1 MSAITERV
9 NIQDLLAY
17 CHIDPFEVAQTICE
31 DIILSIKEHNET
43 ELKTKLGCLQTVLVQ
58 CKKLRENASNTT
70 ICAIIFD
77 KVAICVCIPLFKQ
90 KARFCRCTTQ
100 AMPLIELIHSFVSS
114 ETLERLF
121 TELRQSLD
129 SISHD
134 SDPETMSAIEAGD
147 AVQILSRLFS
157 KNDTTTDVPMSLEF
171 CVERNSI
178 LSIWQSRYIAKVLQ
192 ILPVADD
199 KLFSSLSTKLLP
211 TLLRTIEHG
220 ERVNH
225 LDAVWALIWDIFNA
239 HGQEVFNPNR
249 KMSQANEQPHALIC
263 ALADWFFSDIGSSAV
278 MTKLLCK
285 TEFWVVLQSGFYHSN
300 SLTRKQSMYTLKRIL
315 DTIEKNEV
323 AINCDS
329 MSDDV
334 IFWWRPEAK
343 KDVSNVW
350 TDLILLMETLEEK
363 QVCNTADVRVPQSM
377 SVDPQFSIEQT
388 AGCENR

>member
-17 CHIDPFEVAQTICE
+17 CHIDPFQVAQAICE
-31 DIILSIKEHNET
+31 DIVLSVKEHNET
-43 ELKTKLGCLQTVLVQ
+43 ELKKKLVCLQTVLVQ
-58 CKKLRENASNTT
+58 CKGLGEDASNTA
-70 ICAIIFD
+70 ICADIFD
-77 KVAICVCIPLFKQ
+77 KVAMCVCIPLFKQ
-90 KARFCRCTTQ
+90 KTGFCRCTTQ
-100 AMPLIELIHSFVSS
+100 AMQLIELIHSFVSS
-114 ETLERLF
+114 ETLETLF

-134 SDPETMSAIEAGD
+134 SDPETMSDIEAGD

-157 KNDTTTDVPMSLEF
+157 KNDTTTDVPISLEF
-171 CVERNSI
+171 CMERNSI
-178 LSIWQSRYIAKVLQ
+178 LSTWRSQYIAKVLQ

-211 TLLRTIEHG
+211 TLLRMIEHG

-225 LDAVWALIWDIFNA
+225 LDAVWALIWGIFNA
-239 HGQEVFNPNR
+239 HRQEVFNPNR
-249 KMSQANEQPHALIC
+249 NISRASEQPHALIC

-323 AINCDS
+323 AMNGDS

-334 IFWWRPEAK
+334 IFWWHPEAK
-343 KDVSNVW
+343 KDVSKVW
-350 TDLILLMETLEEK
+350 TDFILLMETLEEK
-363 QVCNTADVRVPQSM
+363 QVCNTNTK
-377 SVDPQFSIEQT
+377 I
-388 AGCENR
+388 C